1 MYFTELGQKI
11 KEEWRRSEF
20 DSDWLPAIA
29 CETLL
34 KEPPSA
40 ALDYLDV
47 ITWAE
52 SASALPQQARLD
64 EAFGQPPLTVFWDDR
79 FRIDVLFWHTATT
92 GIHQHQFCGAFALL
106 AGSSLHCR
114 YEFNLERQL
123 SEGLLLGSV
132 ELKHAELLKTDD
144 AREIRGSSTL
154 IHSLFHLDSPSV
166 SVVVRTPN
174 DARYAPEFEYK
185 PPNLA
190 IDPSNSNPAITK
202 KMQLLR
208 LLLRLK
214 SPDYER
220 MAKVALENSD
230 QRLAFLILR
239 QALVHH
245 EDPDLFGRLLTVA
258 RERHGAEVDLLLP
271 SLQEEWRR
279 SFVITQRAQVVNPD
293 HRFFLALL
301 MNLPSRAAISKIIS
315 DRHPESDPLSL
326 VEQWCKEL
334 SGLET
339 IGIEFDQTIE
349 LLFGYLLRGH
359 SVERILELLG
369 ERFSPEDVRKQQA
382 SITELC
388 ERIRAAEILHP
399 LFR

>member
-11 KEEWRRSEF
+11 REQWRRKEF
-20 DSDWLPAIA
+20 ASDWLPPIA
-29 CETLL
+29 CKMLL
-34 KEPPSA
+34 EEPPAA
-40 ALDYLDV
+40 ALDYVDV

-52 SASALPQQARLD
+52 SASTLPRQARLD

-114 YEFNLERQL
+114 YEFEVERQL
-123 SEGLLLGSV
+123 SEGLLLGAV
-132 ELKHAELLKTDD
+132 QLKNAELLKTGD
-144 AREIRGSSTL
+144 AREIRGSSNL

-166 SVVVRTPN
+166 SVVVRTPDDVRN
-174 DARYAPEFEYK
+174 APEFEYK

-190 IDPSNSNPAITK
+190 LDPSNTNSVTTK

-220 MAKVALENSD
+220 MSKVALENSD
-230 QRLAFLILR
+230 LRLTFLVLR

-245 EDPDLFGRLLTVA
+245 EDPDLFDRLLTVA
-258 RERHGAEVDLLLP
+258 RERHGPEVDLLLT
-271 SLQEEWRR
+271 SLHEEWRR
-279 SFVITQRAQVVNPD
+279 SFVIAQRAHIVEPD
-293 HRFFLALL
+293 HRFFLAVL
-301 MNLPSRAAISKIIS
+301 MNLPDRAAISKIIT
-315 DRHPESDPLSL
+315 DRHPEADPLSL
-326 VEQWCKEL
+326 VQQWCKEL
-334 SGLET
+334 GGLET

-349 LLFGYLLRGH
+349 LLFGYVLRDH
-359 SVERILELLG
+359 SVERILELLA
-369 ERFSPEDVRKQQA
+369 EQFSPEDVRKQEA
-382 SITELC
+382 SIRELC
-388 ERIRAAEILHP
+388 ERIRGAEILHP

>member
-11 KEEWRRSEF
+11 REQWRHKKF
-20 DSDWLPAIA
+20 ASDRLPSIA
-29 CETLL
+29 CELL
-34 KEPPSA
+34 LEETPSV

-52 SASALPQQARLD
+52 SASALPRQARLD

-106 AGSSLHCR
+106 TGSSLHCR

-123 SEGLLLGSV
+123 SEGLLLGTV
-132 ELKHAELLKTDD
+132 ELKNAELLKTGD
-144 AREIRGSSTL
+144 AREIRGSSNL

-166 SVVVRTPN
+166 SVVVRTPD

-185 PPNLA
+185 PPHLA
-190 IDPSNSNPAITK
+190 IDPSNSNPATTK

-230 QRLAFLILR
+230 LRLAFLVLR

-245 EDPDLFGRLLTVA
+245 EDPDLFDRLLTVA
-258 RERHGAEVDLLLP
+258 RERHSLEVDLLLP
-271 SLQEEWRR
+271 SLHEEWRR
-279 SFVITQRAQVVNPD
+279 SFVITQRAQVVDPH
-293 HRFFLALL
+293 HRFLLALL
-301 MNLPSRAAISKIIS
+301 MNLPDRAAISKIIT
-315 DRHPESDPLSL
+315 DRHPEADPISL
-326 VEQWCKEL
+326 VQQWCKEL
-334 SGLET
+334 GGLET

-359 SVERILELLG
+359 TMEGILELLG
-369 ERFSPEDVRKQQA
+369 EQFSPDDVRKQQA
-382 SITELC
+382 SIRELC
-388 ERIRAAEILHP
+388 ERIREAEILHP